1 MNVQHEF
8 RKGTLS
14 DESHAFLHGYPT
26 MNPGSTVAGI
36 AECSTPSCVDRITEA
51 RKYEEFGEDF
61 EEETLRIE
69 CDECKEQPASRKLV
83 ADDENDKRFKE
94 KRFLKL

>member
-1 MNVQHEF
+1 MVWSGPKTGFRGVTELVECERTSDTWLENVQHEF

-36 AECSTPSCVDRITEA
+36 AACSTPSCVDRIIESRT
-51 RKYEEFGEDF
+51 YEKKSMKI
-61 EEETLRIE
+61 LQ
-69 CDECKEQPASRKLV
+69 KKH
-83 ADDENDKRFKE
+83 
-94 KRFLKL
+94 